1 MSVSLAQILLILL
14 IAAVVVYVFT
24 VRSMTSDRLAMLVV
38 AAAGCLL
45 VAWPGLSTDVARLVG
60 IGRGTDLV
68 LYLFVIFC
76 LFRFVST
83 AAGMRRLEER
93 LTRVVREAALQNAR
107 PAPNAARE
115 LGGYR
120 VDRNDNAG
128 DTAGRL
134 GGSSQ
139 PACRAE

>member
-24 VRSMTSDRLAMLVV
+24 LRSVSTDRLAMLLV
-38 AAAGCLL
+38 AAAGCIL

-68 LYLFVIFC
+68 LYLFVVFC

-83 AAGMRRLEER
+83 AASMRRLEER
-93 LTRVVREAALQNAR
+93 LTRVVREAALQNVR
-107 PAPNAARE
+107 PAPKAAH
-115 LGGYR
+115 
-120 VDRNDNAG
+120 
-128 DTAGRL
+128 RL
-134 GGSSQ
+134 GPRDADASCEDGEMPDRLGASGQ
-139 PACRAE
+139 PVS

>member
-24 VRSMTSDRLAMLVV
+24 VRSVSTDRLAMLLV
-38 AAAGCLL
+38 AAAGCIL

-68 LYLFVIFC
+68 LYLFVVFC

-83 AAGMRRLEER
+83 AASMRRLEER
-93 LTRVVREAALQNAR
+93 LTRVVREAALQNVR
-107 PAPNAARE
+107 PAPKAAHR
-115 LGGYR
+115 LGGRR
-120 VDRNDNAG
+120 VDASREDS
-128 DTAGRL
+128 DTPGRL
-134 GGSSQ
+134 GESSQ
-139 PACRAE
+139 PAC